1 MKLKYF
7 FDYLSYGVL
16 AMFFFMVQKIF
27 AALSKKCSALMRRA
41 EDLLEKT
48 RQKIDELKEKKQ
60 AQFKK
65 SEKALN
71 NLLS

>member
-1 MKLKYF
+1 
-7 FDYLSYGVL
+7 
-16 AMFFFMVQKIF
+16 
-27 AALSKKCSALMRRA
+27 MRRA

-71 NLLS
+71 DLLS